1 MNRSRSQ
8 QKSLFDSRELRGP
21 GVEKTPRPPPPPD
34 EDFSQQMFLFED
46 RVLMIGELEDALRG
60 ADYRQALE
68 VKDKLEQMYGAG
80 AVPPGL
86 SYLER
91 LGADFWERPIEPSE
105 RLAGWRTIARE
116 LEGGGQR
123 FRRARNAFFR
133 RLFLLESPVELIR
146 WDPECVVPVANTLY
160 ELEDAT
166 EGRKVVRDGLL
177 VGCDIRP
184 LDLEDE
190 ALSDLLSE
198 DLAPRWL
205 ACLGGL
211 RRLLPLPP
219 LEPEEVAAFEL
230 ETSASD
236 PRETLKPLED
246 AEQALSFWRCLRV
259 ARLGSSVNERL
270 RQEAR
275 KRMKRL
281 NPELHGEYM
290 GGLVV
295 R

>member
-1 MNRSRSQ
+1 
-8 QKSLFDSRELRGP
+8 
-21 GVEKTPRPPPPPD
+21 
-34 EDFSQQMFLFED
+34 
-46 RVLMIGELEDALRG
+46 MIGELEDALCS

-105 RLAGWRTIARE
+105 RLSGWRTIARE

-133 RLFLLESPVELIR
+133 RIFLLESPVELIR

-166 EGRKVVRDGLL
+166 EGRKVVRDALL

-190 ALSDLLSE
+190 ALLDLLSE

-281 NPELHGEYM
+281 NPELHAEYM

>member
-1 MNRSRSQ
+1 MNRSRAH
-8 QKSLFDSRELRGP
+8 QKPLFESLELRVP
-21 GVEKTPRPPPPPD
+21 RVEKTLRPPPPPD

-46 RVLMIGELEDALRG
+46 RILMIGELEQALRG
-60 ADYRQALE
+60 ADYRKALE

-91 LGADFWERPIEPSE
+91 LGADFWERPIEPGE

-116 LEGGGQR
+116 LDGGGQR
-123 FRRARNAFFR
+123 FRKARNAFFR
-133 RLFLLESPVELIR
+133 RLFLLESPDGLIR
-146 WDPECVVPVANTLY
+146 CDPECVVPVANTLY
-160 ELEDAT
+160 ELEELTDG
-166 EGRKVVRDGLL
+166 GRVVRDALL
-177 VGCDIRP
+177 LGYDIRP

-198 DLAPRWL
+198 DLPPRWL
-205 ACLGGL
+205 ACFGGL

-219 LEPEEVAAFEL
+219 LEPEEVAAFER
-230 ETSASD
+230 EMSASD
-236 PRETLKPLED
+236 PPEPLDDDER
-246 AEQALSFWRCLRV
+246 ALSFWRCLRV
-259 ARLGSSVNERL
+259 ARLGNLVNERL
-270 RQEAR
+270 LQEAR
-275 KRMKRL
+275 KRMKKL
-281 NPELHGEYM
+281 NPELHGECM